1 MLLRLLRGLTV
12 CLAPA
17 GTRSRVAPVQPEGGS
32 ARPKAACRERLQ
44 SGGHCSRVPPRKE
57 LLNRTPSWVTV
68 KSTAPRGLSCDGSR
82 CVETQGG
89 CCLERAQGRAG
100 QQPRRSTPAGD
111 CISRS
116 PPARS
121 PGDGTARDRAVWTGQ
136 GGGGVGCKQPGP
148 PSCRRTLRQSGWNGG
163 AREQPPKWAPG
174 SSS

>member
-17 GTRSRVAPVQPEGGS
+17 GTRSRVAPAQPEGGS

-44 SGGHCSRVPPRKE
+44 SGGHCSRVPPWRE

-89 CCLERAQGRAG
+89 CCLEHAQGRAG

-116 PPARS
+116 PPPA
-121 PGDGTARDRAVWTGQ
+121 PQETAPRGTGQ
-136 GGGGVGCKQPGP
+136 CGQDRVGVGVGCKQPGP
-148 PSCRRTLRQSGWNGG
+148 PSCRLTLRQSGWNGG
-163 AREQPPKWAPG
+163 ARERPPKWAPG